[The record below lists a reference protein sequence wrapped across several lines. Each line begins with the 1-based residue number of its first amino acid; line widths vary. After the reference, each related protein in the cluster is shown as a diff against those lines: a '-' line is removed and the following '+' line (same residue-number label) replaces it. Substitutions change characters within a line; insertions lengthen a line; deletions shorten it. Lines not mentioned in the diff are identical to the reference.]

1 MNCDWVRENIS
12 LYLYQ
17 ELADDARHEL
27 EGHASRC
34 AECAE
39 ELAAMRRLHEEMSS
53 LPQLEVTPNF
63 LAASRVRL
71 SHALEITEQRRG
83 WRWVLDP
90 FAPAA
95 AGKIFARAG
104 GHHFCRGL
112 RRRNRFDVQVERRIA
127 FRLGLRA
134 GSFNRQHS
142 QHCEGPHGR
151 PRAH

>member
-90 FAPAA
+90 FALLRQAKFSPALA
-95 AGKIFARAG
+95 AIIYVQAE
-104 GHHFCRGL
+104 CRVAL
-112 RRRNRFDVQVERRIA
+112 
-127 FRLGLRA
+127 RLGLRA
-134 GSFNRQHS
+134 GGFDRQHP

>member
-90 FAPAA
+90 FALLRQAKFSPALA
-95 AGKIFARAG
+95 AII
-104 GHHFCRGL
+104 FCRGL
-112 RRRNRFDVQVERRIA
+112 RRRNRLDVQAECRVA
-127 FRLGLRA
+127 LRLGLRA
-134 GSFNRQHS
+134 GGFDR
-142 QHCEGPHGR
+142 
-151 PRAH
+151 